1 MAAEVL
7 HNGIFQAVLGNK
19 VYSLSAKLTG
29 VTAYESTIGNLWTS
43 WGESN
48 LELIAPNGTTIGTWD
63 ENDFNFPIR
72 EILEYNGEV
81 LFATEDGVAR
91 YNETTNQ
98 WLSLWDEGNGLPNN
112 AGDRIYELW
121 TDGTNLVV
129 GGGDVSGFG
138 QFRAGS
144 VSHWDGTQ
152 WDQYSLGQSG
162 TQTDIHSQWRCVV
175 EF

>member
-1 MAAEVL
+1 MRM
-7 HNGIFQAVLGNK
+7 I
-19 VYSLSAKLTG
+19 S
-29 VTAYESTIGNLWTS
+29 
-43 WGESN
+43 
-48 LELIAPNGTTIGTWD
+48 
-63 ENDFNFPIR
+63 DFLIR

-81 LFATEDGVAR
+81 LFATDGVAR

-129 GGGDVSGFG
+129 GGDVSGFG

-144 VSHWDGTQ
+144 VSLPGTEP
-152 WDQYSLGQSG
+152 SG
-162 TQTDIHSQWRCVV
+162 TNTA
-175 EF
+175 